1 MTTSDKI
8 KIVLLTI
15 VTLGLIW
22 IWINK
27 KQASNEELTVD
38 KKVKVNINSII
49 ELIGK
54 ENIVEITNTQQRV
67 KITFKDRK
75 EVNKE
80 GIENLKGV
88 SGTMFTSTS
97 VSLVVGK
104 SATEVAKQLKLKK

>member
-27 KQASNEELTVD
+27 KQTSNKELTVD
-38 KKVKVNINSII
+38 TKVKVNINSII
-49 ELIGK
+49 EFIGS
-54 ENIVEITNTQQRV
+54 ENITEITNTHQRV
-67 KITFKDRK
+67 KILFKDRK
-75 EVNKE
+75 LVNKE
-80 GIENLKGV
+80 GLENLKGI

-104 SATEVAKQLKLKK
+104 SASEVAKQMKLKK